1 MFWVWILITV
11 VIIVGLSV
19 LAGMLLSRPRPPQQR
34 SRRQQQMMGLKAS
47 GAFPHRKSNRP

>member
-1 MFWVWILITV
+1 MFWLWI
-11 VIIVGLSV
+11 VIATLVIVAFSV
-19 LAGMLLSRPRPPQQR
+19 LAGKMLSRPRQPQQR